1 MKKCN
6 DHQKAERNWRT
17 CYLYMPQWS
26 ARESATSHKLV
37 LRRSE
42 MPPVDIAAQSRHRS
56 AVARSLAV
64 GQITTHPPLAAPARL
79 RPAPIVHTAHRVVAA
94 RRARRRLR
102 RSEMPPVDIAAQS
115 RHRSAVARSLA
126 VGQITTHPPWPLRPA
141 GLPAPR
147 STGTRRAHA
156 RAKHRRC
163 CCPWRRAAWRPPVLP
178 SSPEREEHAR
188 AVAVSPRTAADENA
202 EQCGCLSG
210 SSGCGGE
217 SQFEVSEWLV
227 ARVGIC
233 CTAAA
238 GQR

>member
-1 MKKCN
+1 VGLGGG
-6 DHQKAERNWRT
+6 AYRYLPRT
-17 CYLYMPQWS
+17 QTKPES
-26 ARESATSHKLV
+26 RTVRSVSRRGHGRARG
-37 LRRSE
+37 R
-42 MPPVDIAAQSRHRS
+42 PNRHRS
-56 AVARSLAV
+56 TVARSLAV
-64 GQITTHPPLAAPARL
+64 GKITTHPPACAPR
-79 RPAPIVHTAHRVVAA
+79 RSCTAHRVVAA

-126 VGQITTHPPWPLRPA
+126 VGQITTHPPWPLQPT

-163 CCPWRRAAWRPPVLP
+163 CCPWRRAAWRPAVLP

-202 EQCGCLSG
+202 EQCDCLSG

-227 ARVGIC
+227 ARVGTC
-233 CTAAA
+233 STAAA

>member
-1 MKKCN
+1 MQLSALVWVKNHAPLRKSNEVCIT
-6 DHQKAERNWRT
+6 DHPRPGDSGSGPPA
-17 CYLYMPQWS
+17 CGAP
-26 ARESATSHKLV
+26 
-37 LRRSE
+37 RRSC
-42 MPPVDIAAQSRHRS
+42 
-56 AVARSLAV
+56 
-64 GQITTHPPLAAPARL
+64 
-79 RPAPIVHTAHRVVAA
+79 TAHRVVAA

-202 EQCGCLSG
+202 EQCDCLSG

-238 GQR
+238 EQH

>member
-1 MKKCN
+1 MQLSALVWVKNHAPLRKSNEVCIT
-6 DHQKAERNWRT
+6 DHPRPGDSGSGPPA
-17 CYLYMPQWS
+17 CGAP
-26 ARESATSHKLV
+26 
-37 LRRSE
+37 RRSC
-42 MPPVDIAAQSRHRS
+42 
-56 AVARSLAV
+56 
-64 GQITTHPPLAAPARL
+64 
-79 RPAPIVHTAHRVVAA
+79 TAHRVVAA

-126 VGQITTHPPWPLRPA
+126 VGQITTHPPWPLRPT
-141 GLPAPR
+141 GLLPAPR

-163 CCPWRRAAWRPPVLP
+163 CCPWRRAAWRLPVLP

>member
-1 MKKCN
+1 MSVY
-6 DHQKAERNWRT
+6 DEDTA
-17 CYLYMPQWS
+17 
-26 ARESATSHKLV
+26 
-37 LRRSE
+37 
-42 MPPVDIAAQSRHRS
+42 
-56 AVARSLAV
+56 SLAAV
-64 GQITTHPPLAAPARL
+64 RADTAALSHDRL
-79 RPAPIVHTAHRVVAA
+79 PSDRSRPTR
-94 RRARRRLR
+94 
-102 RSEMPPVDIAAQS
+102 
-115 RHRSAVARSLA
+115 
-126 VGQITTHPPWPLRPA
+126 PWPLRPA

-156 RAKHRRC
+156 RAKHRRS
-163 CCPWRRAAWRPPVLP
+163 CCPWRRAAWCPPVLP

-202 EQCGCLSG
+202 EQCDCLSG

>member
-1 MKKCN
+1 MPVVPSDENQKNVQVGMKKCN
-6 DHQKAERNWRT
+6 EHQKAERRT
-17 CYLYMPQWS
+17 GGHAGYLYMPQWS

-37 LRRSE
+37 
-42 MPPVDIAAQSRHRS
+42 
-56 AVARSLAV
+56 
-64 GQITTHPPLAAPARL
+64 
-79 RPAPIVHTAHRVVAA
+79 
-94 RRARRRLR
+94 LR

-202 EQCGCLSG
+202 EQCDCLSG

>member
-1 MKKCN
+1 MLCQWFRVTAECDVTRRPKTKIIEVGTKSN
-6 DHQKAERNWRT
+6 EHRKAERNWRT

-37 LRRSE
+37 
-42 MPPVDIAAQSRHRS
+42 
-56 AVARSLAV
+56 
-64 GQITTHPPLAAPARL
+64 
-79 RPAPIVHTAHRVVAA
+79 
-94 RRARRRLR
+94 LR

-202 EQCGCLSG
+202 EQCGCLFW
-210 SSGCGGE
+210 
-217 SQFEVSEWLV
+217 Q
-227 ARVGIC
+227 
-233 CTAAA
+233 
-238 GQR
+238 QRLWR

>member
-1 MKKCN
+1 MLCQWFRLTKTKIIEVPYLGTKTKKMYRLAR
-6 DHQKAERNWRT
+6 KSVTSTKKRNWRT
-17 CYLYMPQWS
+17 CYRSYMPQWS

-64 GQITTHPPLAAPARL
+64 GQITTHPP
-79 RPAPIVHTAHRVVAA
+79 
-94 RRARRRLR
+94 
-102 RSEMPPVDIAAQS
+102 
-115 RHRSAVARSLA
+115 
-126 VGQITTHPPWPLRPA
+126 WPLRPA
-141 GLPAPR
+141 GLPAPS

>member
-1 MKKCN
+1 MGGRAGPK
-6 DHQKAERNWRT
+6 T
-17 CYLYMPQWS
+17 
-26 ARESATSHKLV
+26 
-37 LRRSE
+37 
-42 MPPVDIAAQSRHRS
+42 
-56 AVARSLAV
+56 VARGRPSRDRRTDRRTIASSRAAH
-64 GQITTHPPLAAPARL
+64 GPPPSWRLRPTGL
-79 RPAPIVHTAHRVVAA
+79 RPAPIVHGTPRRGGAPSAQTAATERDAAGGHCSTEPTPQRCRTIACRRKDHDPPALAAPA
-94 RRARRRLR
+94 RRPACAPL
-102 RSEMPPVDIAAQS
+102 
-115 RHRSAVARSLA
+115 HRES
-126 VGQITTHPPWPLRPA
+126 
-141 GLPAPR
+141 
-147 STGTRRAHA
+147 GTRRAHA

-202 EQCGCLSG
+202 EQCDCLSG

-238 GQR
+238 EQH

>member
-1 MKKCN
+1 M
-6 DHQKAERNWRT
+6 
-17 CYLYMPQWS
+17 L
-26 ARESATSHKLV
+26 LV
-37 LRRSE
+37 LVLVYAPVVGTRKRNEPQTRTSTERDAAGGHCSTEPTPQRCRTIACRRTDHD
-42 MPPVDIAAQSRHRS
+42 PPAPGRS
-56 AVARSLAV
+56 
-64 GQITTHPPLAAPARL
+64 GPPACL

>member
-17 CYLYMPQWS
+17 CYLYLYMPQWS

-64 GQITTHPPLAAPARL
+64 GK
-79 RPAPIVHTAHRVVAA
+79 
-94 RRARRRLR
+94 
-102 RSEMPPVDIAAQS
+102 
-115 RHRSAVARSLA
+115 
-126 VGQITTHPPWPLRPA
+126 ITTHPPWPLRPA

>member
-1 MKKCN
+1 MGLGGG
-6 DHQKAERNWRT
+6 AYRT
-17 CYLYMPQWS
+17 QTKP
-26 ARESATSHKLV
+26 ESRTVRVSLD
-37 LRRSE
+37 E
-42 MPPVDIAAQSRHRS
+42 DTAA
-56 AVARSLAV
+56 
-64 GQITTHPPLAAPARL
+64 LAAVLPTPQHCRTIACRRKDHDTRCL
-79 RPAPIVHTAHRVVAA
+79 RPAPIVHGTPRRGGAPSAQTA
-94 RRARRRLR
+94 RRARCRGGC
-102 RSEMPPVDIAAQS
+102 SQS

-126 VGQITTHPPWPLRPA
+126 VGQITTHPPWPLQPT

-163 CCPWRRAAWRPPVLP
+163 CCPWRRAAWRPAVLP

-202 EQCGCLSG
+202 EQCDCLSG

-227 ARVGIC
+227 ARVGTC
-233 CTAAA
+233 STAAA

>member
-1 MKKCN
+1 MTRPKTKIIEVGTKSN
-6 DHQKAERNWRT
+6 EHRKAERNWRT

-37 LRRSE
+37 
-42 MPPVDIAAQSRHRS
+42 
-56 AVARSLAV
+56 
-64 GQITTHPPLAAPARL
+64 
-79 RPAPIVHTAHRVVAA
+79 
-94 RRARRRLR
+94 LR

>member
-1 MKKCN
+1 MPVVPSDENQKNVQVGMKKCN
-6 DHQKAERNWRT
+6 EHQKAERRT
-17 CYLYMPQWS
+17 GGHAGYLYMPQWS

-37 LRRSE
+37 
-42 MPPVDIAAQSRHRS
+42 
-56 AVARSLAV
+56 
-64 GQITTHPPLAAPARL
+64 
-79 RPAPIVHTAHRVVAA
+79 
-94 RRARRRLR
+94 LR

-202 EQCGCLSG
+202 EQCGCLFW
-210 SSGCGGE
+210 
-217 SQFEVSEWLV
+217 Q
-227 ARVGIC
+227 
-233 CTAAA
+233 
-238 GQR
+238 QRLWR